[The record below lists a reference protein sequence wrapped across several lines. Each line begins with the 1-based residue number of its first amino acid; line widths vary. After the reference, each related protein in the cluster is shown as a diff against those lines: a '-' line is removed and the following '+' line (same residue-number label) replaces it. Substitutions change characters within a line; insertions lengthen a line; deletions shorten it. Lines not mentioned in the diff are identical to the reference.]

1 MLFLKNLISHLV
13 AIDSKIMPITI
24 RTIPNSGNTKLS
36 PMITNIVIP
45 ATNIMGPSMARI
57 VRATMDDLLS
67 YVTTGI
73 QEAAA
78 KAFDTNLKRVV
89 HQEV

>member
-1 MLFLKNLISHLV
+1 
-13 AIDSKIMPITI
+13 
-24 RTIPNSGNTKLS
+24 
-36 PMITNIVIP
+36 MITNIVIP
-45 ATNIMGPSMARI
+45 ATNIIGPSMARI